1 MPGEEPSKITTNEIE
16 YLRRQL
22 EEANQ
27 TLEAIR
33 DGEVDAIVVKQADG
47 NQVFTLEGAE
57 RPYRLFV
64 EEMQLG
70 ALTLGQDGTVLY
82 CNRRFGQMV
91 GSEPTRVAGGPFA
104 LYLSQVG
111 LPVWQTL
118 LAMGKDARAAG
129 EIELQG
135 LDGDLIPT
143 YATVNPIQ
151 SPRGTLLAVVIADL
165 TEQRHYERL
174 IAAERSLRKE
184 AARKDDFLAMLGHE
198 LRNPLVPIG
207 NAVYLIQKSN
217 HDPNV
222 IEAACAIV
230 ERQVAHLA
238 RLVDDLLDVSR
249 IARGKVRLKKEAMDL
264 VETIR
269 LVLEDHRSSMAD
281 KGLVLEVDLPPGRVL
296 MEGDKARIVQVLSNL
311 LQNAIKFTEAE
322 GRVHVTM
329 IAKPGGRC
337 QVSVKDSGVGFQ
349 PRSSESIFE
358 PFMQAEETTNRS
370 PGGLGLGLALVKGIV
385 EMHGGTVSAHSM
397 GPGQGSEFTIQLPV
411 LVPSGWPEAT
421 TAAPGAT
428 EMTRPRRILIVE
440 DLVDSATTLQ
450 MVLARLGHKV
460 EVARDGRAGLDKANH
475 LEPHVVVCDIGLPGP
490 MDGYDVAK
498 TIRNTP
504 SLAEAYL
511 IALTG
516 LGNPSDKIRAEQAG
530 FNAHLTKPVDP
541 AAWAAILEGIPDWE
555 QPKVSTTLPD
565 QT

>member
-1 MPGEEPSKITTNEIE
+1 MPGEDPSKIPTSEVE

-27 TLEAIR
+27 TLDAIR
-33 DGEVDAIVVKQADG
+33 DGEVDAIVVKQGDG

-70 ALTLGQDGTVLY
+70 ALTLGQDGVVLY
-82 CNRRFGQMV
+82 CNRSFAQMV
-91 GSEPTRVAGGPFA
+91 GSEPTRVVGTRFDQFLSKVGGPA
-104 LYLSQVG
+104 WL
-111 LPVWQTL
+111 TL
-118 LAMGKDARAAG
+118 LAMGEDARAAG
-129 EIELQG
+129 EIEVLRA
-135 LDGDLIPT
+135 DGIVPA

-151 SPRGTLLAVVIADL
+151 SLRGTLLAVVVADL
-165 TEQRHYERL
+165 TEQRHSERL
-174 IAAERSLRKE
+174 IAAERSLREE

-217 HDPNV
+217 HDPKV

-230 ERQVAHLA
+230 ERQVAHMA

-249 IARGKVRLKKEAMDL
+249 IARGKIQIKKEAMDL
-264 VETIR
+264 LETIR
-269 LVLEDHRSSMAD
+269 LVLEDHRSSLVD
-281 KGLVLEVDLPPGRVL
+281 KGLVLVADLPPGQVL
-296 MEGDKARIVQVLSNL
+296 MEGDRARIVQVLSNL

-322 GRVHVTM
+322 GRINITLSA
-329 IAKPGGRC
+329 IPGGRC
-337 QVSVKDSGVGFQ
+337 QVSVKDSGVGFP

-358 PFMQAEETTNRS
+358 PFMQAQETTSRS

-385 EMHGGTVSAHSM
+385 EIHGGTVSARSQ
-397 GPGQGSEFTIQLPV
+397 GPGQGSEFTIQLPT
-411 LVPSGWPEAT
+411 LEPSVWSE
-421 TAAPGAT
+421 AAPHAQGTA
-428 EMTRPRRILIVE
+428 EKARPRRILIVE

-450 MVLARLGHKV
+450 LVLAMLGHQV
-460 EVARDGRAGLDKANH
+460 DVAQDGRTGLDKANH
-475 LEPHVVVCDIGLPGP
+475 LEPDVVVCDIGLPGH

-498 TIRNTP
+498 TIRSTP
-504 SLAEAYL
+504 RLAEAYL

-516 LGNPSDKIRAEQAG
+516 LGNPSDKIRAERAG

-541 AAWAAILEGIPDWE
+541 AAWAAILASIPDRE
-555 QPKVSTTLPD
+555 QLRVYATLPD
-565 QT
+565 QI